1 MCLPGGQNWAGVAW
15 QLHWAA
21 AGPGTGWDRLGLAPG
36 LGFWSDL
43 GYNRAQKLPLSFCL
57 SSPGKTGCFRLQM
70 CPYLELKVL
79 FNPKKLIAAVDS
91 DVKISLDLTP
101 PLT

>member
-1 MCLPGGQNWAGVAW
+1 MEGVVWVRTVDICLYMRILLSIV
-15 QLHWAA
+15 HIV
-21 AGPGTGWDRLGLAPG
+21 TY
-36 LGFWSDL
+36 LGFWSDS
-43 GYNRAQKLPLSFCL
+43 GYNRAQELPLSFCL

-79 FNPKKLIAAVDS
+79 LNQKKLIAAVDS